1 MKQTTFASLAFEA
14 KKKLTR
20 RERFLK
26 EMDQVRP
33 SSDKQAA
40 SVFRHIGRYSH
51 LLGNTEKDNNTR
63 DVALFAQGH
72 GQFDELPNH
81 WPVFPCR
88 GSMRTVHATARTR
101 RSDIAGCRLP
111 ST

>member
-14 KKKLTR
+14 KKKPTR

-33 SSDKQAA
+33 SSDKQVAGI
-40 SVFRHIGRYSH
+40 FRHIGHCSH
-51 LLGNTEKDNNTR
+51 LLGNSEKENNTR
-63 DVALFAQGH
+63 DVALFAQDYD
-72 GQFDELPNH
+72 QFDELPNH

-88 GSMRTVHATARTR
+88 GSMRTVRATARTR